1 MNDDWRLKIDPR
13 EEGRAGQLV
22 DHLDSRELEHDVGAA
37 FHDRIIV
44 SHEGAEVFLCAAT
57 REQLESAGEL
67 VDALAKQHGWKLG
80 TELRH
85 WHPAA
90 EEWEDP
96 DKPLPDSDRALK
108 AEHAEEIAAEDKQV
122 REQGYPNFEVRVEC
136 PSHHDATHFR
146 QQLREE
152 GFSSVHRWKYILVGA
167 IDEDEAKELAERIRG
182 EAPQGSQVKVEGTWT
197 ATWHSMPPNPYA
209 VFGGLGV

>member
-1 MNDDWRLKIDPR
+1 VNDDWRLKIDPQ
-13 EEGRAGQLV
+13 EEGHAGQLV
-22 DHLDSRELEHDVGAA
+22 DLLDSRGLEHDVRAA

-44 SHEGAEVFLCAAT
+44 SHEGAEVFLYAAT

-67 VDALAKQHGWKLG
+67 VDSLAKQHGWKLS
-80 TELRH
+80 TELSH

-96 DKPLPDSDRALK
+96 DKPLPDSDRALT
-108 AEHAEEIAAEDKQV
+108 AEHAEEIAAEDKKV
-122 REQGYPNFEVRVEC
+122 REQGYPNFEVRIEC
-136 PSHHDATHFR
+136 PSHHDAMHFR

-152 GFSSVHRWKYILVGA
+152 GFASVHRWKYILVGA
-167 IDEDEAKELAERIRG
+167 IDEDEAKELAERIRI
-182 EAPQGSQVKVEGTWT
+182 EAPQGSQIKVEGTWT